1 MARYENTIENN
12 IKTKLTLQK
21 QIQTPTT
28 PAEYQ
33 RVELVSSPPL
43 NILKLIQED
52 NIDLSLLPQNL
63 NQETLQESRDDA
75 ISTGTAAP
83 LALQSSSE
91 DQVST
96 GMKEASGM
104 TEEERVLELRLMLQK
119 AEEDAAVARAAI
131 ASNASNK
138 RRKTT

>member
-1 MARYENTIENN
+1 MG
-12 IKTKLTLQK
+12 
-21 QIQTPTT
+21 IQ
-28 PAEYQ
+28 YN
-33 RVELVSSPPL
+33 S
-43 NILKLIQED
+43 
-52 NIDLSLLPQNL
+52 
-63 NQETLQESRDDA
+63 
-75 ISTGTAAP
+75 AP

-138 RRKTT
+138 RRKTTQQKATSENSSDEE